1 MADDKVR
8 DEAMQIIGMFQILP
22 DLSFS
27 TSIILSGLSTGIM
40 SGLKE
45 KGIQMAIASRSPT
58 SDIANTFIDKLNI
71 KSLFVAK
78 EIFSSWS
85 HKTEHFQK
93 IHTRTGVSKMGVTSI
108 LVGDGVT
115 LGALRQG
122 LTEFSQNHN
131 TIEKNKK
138 VWRNKYSG
146 KAASSETEK
155 D

>member
-1 MADDKVR
+1 
-8 DEAMQIIGMFQILP
+8 MFKQ
-22 DLSFS
+22 
-27 TSIILSGLSTGIM
+27 
-40 SGLKE
+40 
-45 KGIQMAIASRSPT
+45 
-58 SDIANTFIDKLNI
+58 
-71 KSLFVAK
+71 
-78 EIFSSWS
+78 
-85 HKTEHFQK
+85 
-93 IHTRTGVSKMGVTSI
+93 VSKMGVTSI

>member
-1 MADDKVR
+1 MMKTETLNQLIKTTFCA
-8 DEAMQIIGMFQILP
+8 F
-22 DLSFS
+22 LSF
-27 TSIILSGLSTGIM
+27 TLRLLDMI
-40 SGLKE
+40 
-45 KGIQMAIASRSPT
+45 
-58 SDIANTFIDKLNI
+58 N
-71 KSLFVAK
+71 
-78 EIFSSWS
+78 SSVF
-85 HKTEHFQK
+85 KQ
-93 IHTRTGVSKMGVTSI
+93 VSKMGVTSI

-146 KAASSETEK
+146 KAPSSETDK